1 MASPGM
7 GVAHL
12 KGVTRYPK
20 SVLWPKWNHPP
31 IPTGRKDRGRGDTV
45 RGHGT
50 GVEASGFGASEQ

>member
-1 MASPGM
+1 M

-50 GVEASGFGASEQ
+50 GVEASGLGASEQ